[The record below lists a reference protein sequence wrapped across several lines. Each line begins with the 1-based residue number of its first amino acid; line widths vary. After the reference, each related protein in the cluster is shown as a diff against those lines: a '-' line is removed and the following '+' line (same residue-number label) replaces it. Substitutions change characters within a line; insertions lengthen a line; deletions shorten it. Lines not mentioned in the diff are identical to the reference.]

1 MNLIIILTN
10 QLYEK
15 SPILDKIDKDTII
28 FLYEHPIY
36 FTEYKYHK
44 MKLVMHRA
52 TMKFYYDYLEKKI
65 KNKIKYLEF
74 NDDLV
79 KEIKKMKAKNL
90 IVYNPTDHTIMK
102 EYLNIC
108 KTNDLTLELFD
119 NPGNICTV
127 EDYNDYLK
135 ESKNKNPY
143 FHHSFYI
150 WCRKKYGILV
160 DKNENP
166 IGNKWSF
173 DAENRIPF
181 PKDYDED
188 IEFKIKKNEY
198 TTEAKKYVNKHF
210 HDNHGNDDYYLAID
224 FKGAKAQLDKFL
236 KERLDDF
243 GPYEDAVKSNIIF
256 GTHSVLSPLI
266 NIGLITPNYILEKVQ
281 EYYKTKKP
289 KIQSV
294 EGYIRQLF
302 WREFCVLVYLNKN
315 KELEKGNLFNH
326 NEKLDKS
333 WYDGTTPITLIN
345 DLVKKALEYGWVHHI
360 ERLMYLGNFMFL
372 TQIHPKYV
380 YKWFMEMFIDAYP
393 WVMSPNV
400 YGMSQHSAGPIM
412 MKRPYF
418 SSSNYIDKMSNYK
431 KKEGVYEKIKL
442 NNNNNEYEWYE
453 IWDALYYNFINNNIK
468 DLSKNYS
475 TANIVAI
482 WKKQSDTR
490 KKELLNIAKSF
501 LKY

>member
-1 MNLIIILTN
+1 MNLIIILSN
-10 QLYEK
+10 QLFEN
-15 SPILDKIDKDTII
+15 SPILDEINKDDVI
-28 FLYEHPIY
+28 FLYEHPIH
-36 FTEYKYHK
+36 FTEFNYHK

-52 TMKFYYDYLEKKI
+52 TMKFYYDYLKKKI
-65 KNKIKYLEF
+65 KNKIHYLEF
-74 NDDLV
+74 NDNLL
-79 KEIKKMKAKNL
+79 KEINKIKSDKL
-90 IVYNPTDHTIMK
+90 LVYNPIDHTIMK
-102 EYLNIC
+102 EYLSISKKHNIE
-108 KTNDLTLELFD
+108 LELFD
-119 NPGNICTV
+119 NPVNICTV
-127 EDYNDYLK
+127 SDYDDYLK

-150 WCRKKYGILV
+150 WCRRKFGILL
-160 DKNENP
+160 DKKDNP

-173 DAENRIPF
+173 DTENRIPF

-188 IEFKIKKNEY
+188 INFKIKSNEY
-198 TTEAKKYVNKHF
+198 LVEAKKYVNMHF
-210 HDNHGNDDYYLAID
+210 KNNHGNDEYYLPID

-236 KERLDDF
+236 KERLNDF
-243 GPYEDAVKSNIIF
+243 GPYEDAVSSNIIF
-256 GTHSVLSPLI
+256 GTHSVLSPII

-281 EYYKTKKP
+281 EYYKEKKP

-294 EGYIRQLF
+294 EGYVRQLF

-326 NEKLDKS
+326 ENKLDKS
-333 WYDGTTPITLIN
+333 WYNGTTPLVIIN
-345 DLVKKALEYGWVHHI
+345 DLIKKVLEYGWAHHI

-372 TQIHPKYV
+372 TQINPKYV

-400 YGMSQHSAGPIM
+400 YGMSQHSAGQIM

-418 SSSNYIDKMSNYK
+418 SSSNYIDKMSTYK

-442 NNNNNEYEWYE
+442 NDNNYEWYE
-453 IWDALYYNFINNNIK
+453 IWDALYYNFINDNIK
-468 DLSKNYS
+468 YLSKNYS
-475 TANIVAI
+475 TANIVLI
-482 WKKQSDTR
+482 WKKQKDSR
-490 KKELLNIAKSF
+490 KKELLNISKLF